1 MAHEFHL
8 TLPSNIDSSDYGISN
23 KTSFF
28 TTFLPYL
35 KFKLEGKW
43 KVALT
48 SIIYPCNIF
57 NVTEEMGEFEITNG
71 VNHYN
76 KKIKEG
82 YYEDGLSLVQAINNE
97 IPWRIKSKLIFIKRN
112 NKINFYMYH
121 NEKFKFHP
129 KLAEMLGL
137 GEESTILCSVKC
149 KNKESLEKIVPSQMV
164 NLHQP
169 DSMFI
174 YCNII
179 SEVIVGN
186 KYAPLLA
193 VCKIDND
200 QYLNVVE
207 KRILRPVYISLS
219 STTITSIIIK
229 ICDSRGELI
238 KFQSGKTILT
248 LHLVKDE

>member
-1 MAHEFHL
+1 MAQEFHL
-8 TLPSNIDSSDYGISN
+8 TLPSNVDSSDYGISN

-28 TTFLPYL
+28 TTFLPHL
-35 KFKLEGKW
+35 KFKLEGRW

-57 NVTEEMGEFEITNG
+57 NVTEEMTEFEIMNN
-71 VNHYN
+71 VNYYK

-82 YYEDGLSLVQAINNE
+82 YYEDGLSLVEAINHE
-97 IPWRIKSKLIFIKRN
+97 IPWRIKSKLVFFKRN
-112 NKINFYMYH
+112 NKINFYMYG

-137 GEESTILCSVKC
+137 GEHSQIFGSE
-149 KNKESLEKIVPSQMV
+149 KNNPESLEKIVTSQIV
-164 NLHQP
+164 NVRQP

-179 SEVIVGN
+179 SEVIVGD

-193 VCKIDND
+193 VCKLDNEK
-200 QYLNVVE
+200 YLTVVE
-207 KRILRPVYISLS
+207 KTILRPVYISLS
-219 STTITSIIIK
+219 CPAITSIVIK
-229 ICDSRGELI
+229 ICDSTGKLI

-248 LHLVKDE
+248 LHFVKNE